1 MSKSKL
7 TSDEIVRLEEI
18 IIECESEEEFN
29 LTKYIGNVLSITGL
43 KAFEGWYDKDLNETH
58 ITFIYLND
66 ADTNFSDDSNE
77 DTEFYLQVDIWSKES
92 CEKLRKKVKALL
104 KMANFE
110 YITGNNDYEAE
121 NKLYHIALRVRFE
134 VNE

>member
-1 MSKSKL
+1 MSKVKL
-7 TSDEIVRLEEI
+7 TSDEIVKVEEI
-18 IIECESEEEFN
+18 IKECEAEDDFN
-29 LTKYIGNVLSITGL
+29 LTKYIGNILSITDY
-43 KAFEGWYDKDLNETH
+43 KAFEGWYDADLNETH

-66 ADTNFSDDSNE
+66 ADINFADDSNE
-77 DTEFYLQVDIWSKES
+77 DTEYYLQVDIWSKES

-104 KMANFE
+104 KKANFE

-134 VNE
+134 VEE